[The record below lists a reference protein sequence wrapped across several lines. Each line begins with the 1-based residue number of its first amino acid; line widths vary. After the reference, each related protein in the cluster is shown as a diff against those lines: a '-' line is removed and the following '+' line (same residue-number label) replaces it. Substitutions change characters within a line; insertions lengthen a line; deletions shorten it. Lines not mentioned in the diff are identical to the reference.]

1 MKTVITLAVAT
12 LVSLSAIS
20 CKSNKTAGK
29 DPYNNGNQYAQGYQ
43 DPYASAGEY
52 DNVYAAGGVNRYEA
66 ASVYQNPAPNG
77 GSAPYASPQGQAYTP
92 PATAGAGSHTVQ
104 KGDTLYNLSRRYGTT
119 VSAIRQNNGLSGNLI
134 RIGERLLIP

>member
-1 MKTVITLAVAT
+1 MKTVITLAVSCA
-12 LVSLSAIS
+12 VSLSVIS

-29 DPYNNGNQYAQGYQ
+29 DPYNSGGQYAQGYQ

-52 DNVYAAGGVNRYEA
+52 DNVYAAGGTNRYEA

-77 GSAPYASPQGQAYTP
+77 GSEYYTPPQGQAYTP
-92 PATAGAGSHTVQ
+92 PATAGVATHTVQ

-119 VSAIRQNNGLSGNLI
+119 VSAIRQNNGISGDLI
-134 RIGERLLIP
+134 RIGERLSIP

>member
-1 MKTVITLAVAT
+1 MKTVITLAVASA
-12 LVSLSAIS
+12 VSLSAIS

-29 DPYNNGNQYAQGYQ
+29 DPYNNGNQYGQGYQ

-52 DNVYAAGGVNRYEA
+52 DNVYAAGGANRYEA
-66 ASVYQNPAPNG
+66 ASVYQNPAPR
-77 GSAPYASPQGQAYTP
+77 SDEYYVPPQGQAYTP

-119 VSAIRQNNGLSGNLI
+119 VSAIRQNNGISGNLI